1 MGSSSFVCSHCG
13 KEHLGLPFSFA
24 ADFPDRYA
32 NLSKE
37 ERDTRAIIGTD
48 QCVVDQEQFYI
59 RGCVELPICN
69 SGDVFLWGVWAQVKE
84 EIYDLISDHWEFV
97 GRERIIGPFK
107 GRLANSLSIYPETIS
122 LRLGIKIQPV
132 GTRPLLLMEEMDHPL
147 TIEQKNGLT
156 LQKAE
161 EYACRLL
168 RMARL

>member
-1 MGSSSFVCSHCG
+1 
-13 KEHLGLPFSFA
+13 
-24 ADFPDRYA
+24 
-32 NLSKE
+32 
-37 ERDTRAIIGTD
+37 
-48 QCVVDQEQFYI
+48 
-59 RGCVELPICN
+59 
-69 SGDVFLWGVWAQVKE
+69 
-84 EIYDLISDHWEFV
+84 
-97 GRERIIGPFK
+97 
-107 GRLANSLSIYPETIS
+107 LANSLSIYPETIS